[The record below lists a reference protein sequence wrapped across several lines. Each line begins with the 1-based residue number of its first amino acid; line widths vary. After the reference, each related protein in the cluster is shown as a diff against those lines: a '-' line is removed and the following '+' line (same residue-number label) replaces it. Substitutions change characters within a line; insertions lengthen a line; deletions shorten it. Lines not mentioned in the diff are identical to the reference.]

1 MDLHTALNY
10 CSIYSTHAICA
21 IGAVHLL
28 FFFGLWLAF
37 RGRLRRL
44 AAMLEDFTRGLRQ
57 RSVLDRSAHLTD
69 QIEAFLADVNEVL
82 QHPERTEERR
92 SLLERMRILD
102 EKRRYLQSMSF
113 DMWYNV
119 ARSMI
124 EAYPLMG
131 ILGTI
136 LAIGLV
142 VAEGDQASV
151 AAIVLGFGQAIW
163 STCAGIVLALALMF
177 INSFVEPGFI
187 RLMEQ
192 QRLVRETISRVKGF
206 LGERAPSHPPVG
218 GGA

>member
-1 MDLHTALNY
+1 
-10 CSIYSTHAICA
+10 
-21 IGAVHLL
+21 
-28 FFFGLWLAF
+28 
-37 RGRLRRL
+37 
-44 AAMLEDFTRGLRQ
+44 
-57 RSVLDRSAHLTD
+57 
-69 QIEAFLADVNEVL
+69 
-82 QHPERTEERR
+82 
-92 SLLERMRILD
+92 
-102 EKRRYLQSMSF
+102 MSF

-124 EAYPLMG
+124 EAYPLLG

-151 AAIVLGFGQAIW
+151 AAIVRGFGEAIW
-163 STCAGIVLALALMF
+163 STCAGIVLALMLMF